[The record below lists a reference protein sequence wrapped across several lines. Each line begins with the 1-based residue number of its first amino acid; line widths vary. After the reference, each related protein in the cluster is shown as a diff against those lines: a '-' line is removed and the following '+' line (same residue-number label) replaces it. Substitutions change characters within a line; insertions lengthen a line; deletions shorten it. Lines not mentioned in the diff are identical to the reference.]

1 MITNNPES
9 TLPATAAITTSTI
22 TTTAITTPP
31 NSAAVQGVKTHR
43 LIKLGVDVHWRE
55 HVVVRQVDGLSP
67 QPAQRFAPDAFV
79 AWVAKQVQQADVVHC
94 CYEAGPFGFVLHRR
108 LVGLGVKNL
117 VVRPRNWDEYGK
129 KVKTDRRDALA
140 LVSCLDRY
148 VAGNT
153 EALTSIRV
161 PTETEEQSRS
171 VSRQREQLLEHRKRL
186 AAQGL
191 SCARYYGHDLPD
203 EWWRAKKFETL
214 RAELPE
220 FLFTLLEGVQR
231 IALVVHTQLDALS
244 EQIESAQTELLPTG
258 LGALTS
264 QVLDRETGDW
274 HRFKN
279 RRQIASYTGM
289 VPSEHSSGERRQRGA
304 ITKHGNPRMR
314 HILVEASW
322 RLQQFQPNYKAVAS
336 RRAALD
342 TAKRKGD
349 KAARKKLCVGLGRQ
363 FIVDWWR
370 IRTGRTTPAKLGLQ
384 MSWPAAYVLRGK
396 APQPA
401 AVPVAVPQPTA
412 A

>member
-1 MITNNPES
+1 MTTNDIQP
-9 TLPATAAITTSTI
+9 TPTATA
-22 TTTAITTPP
+22 P
-31 NSAAVQGVKTHR
+31 QGVKPHR

-55 HVVVRQVDGLSP
+55 QVVVRQIDGASP
-67 QPAQRFAPDAFV
+67 QPPQRFAPEAFV
-79 AWVAKQVQQADVVHC
+79 AWAAKQAQLADEVHC

-108 LVGLGVKNL
+108 LVGLGIKNL

-140 LVSCLDRY
+140 LLSCLDRY

-161 PTETEEQSRS
+161 PAEAEEQSRS
-171 VSRQREQLLEHRKRL
+171 ITRQRAQLLEHRKRL

-191 SCARYYGHDLPD
+191 SCARYYGHDLPE
-203 EWWRAKKFETL
+203 EWWRAKKFEAL
-214 RAELPE
+214 RQELPE
-220 FLFTLLEGVQR
+220 FLFTLLESLQR
-231 IALVVHTQLDALS
+231 IALLVNEQFEARSD
-244 EQIESAQTELLPTG
+244 QIESAQTEVLPTG

-264 QVLDRETGDW
+264 QVLDREIGSW
-274 HRFKN
+274 SRFEN
-279 RRQIASYTGM
+279 RRHVASYTGL
-289 VPSEHSSGERRQRGA
+289 VPSEDSSGERRHRGA
-304 ITKHGNPRMR
+304 ITKHGNPRVR
-314 HILVEASW
+314 HLLIEASW
-322 RLQQFQPNYKAVAS
+322 RLQQFQPDYKAVKS

-349 KAARKKLCVGLGRQ
+349 KPTRKKLCVGLARQ

-370 IRTGRTTPAKLGLQ
+370 IRTGRTTPEKLGLQ

-401 AVPVAVPQPTA
+401 AALVTAPQPA
-412 A
+412 AA

>member
-1 MITNNPES
+1 MITHNPQS
-9 TLPATAAITTSTI
+9 TPPTAAPAATVTATP
-22 TTTAITTPP
+22 AITA
-31 NSAAVQGVKTHR
+31 SAVPSGKPHR
-43 LIKLGVDVHWRE
+43 VIKLGVDVHWRE
-55 HVVVRQVDGLSP
+55 HVVVRQIDGTSP
-67 QPAQRFAPDAFV
+67 QPAQRFAPEAFV
-79 AWVAKQVQQADVVHC
+79 AWVAKQAQQADVVHC

-108 LVGLGVKNL
+108 LVGLGVKSL

-161 PTETEEQSRS
+161 PTENEERARS

-203 EWWRAKKFETL
+203 EWWRAKKFEL
-214 RAELPE
+214 LQAELPE
-220 FLFTLLEGVQR
+220 FLVGLLASVQR
-231 IALVVHTQLDALS
+231 IALLVHAELEAHS
-244 EQIESAQTELLPTG
+244 AEVESAQTQELPTG
-258 LGALTS
+258 LGALTA
-264 QVLDRETGDW
+264 QILDREIGDW
-274 HRFKN
+274 GRFKN
-279 RRQIASYTGM
+279 RRQVASYTGL

-304 ITKHGNPRMR
+304 ITKHGNPRVR
-314 HILVEASW
+314 HILIEASW
-322 RLQQFQPNYKAVAS
+322 RLQQFQPDYRPLKS
-336 RRAALD
+336 RQGALD

-349 KAARKKLCVGLGRQ
+349 KPARKKLCVALARQ

-396 APQPA
+396 APQPVVA
-401 AVPVAVPQPTA
+401 PLAVPQPA
-412 A
+412 AA

>member
-1 MITNNPES
+1 MFTNNPQR
-9 TLPATAAITTSTI
+9 TPPATAA
-22 TTTAITTPP
+22 TATPP
-31 NSAAVQGVKTHR
+31 TATAVQSAKPHR
-43 LIKLGVDVHWRE
+43 VIKLGVDVHWRE
-55 HVVVRQVDGLSP
+55 YVVVRQIDGTSP
-67 QPAQRFAPDAFV
+67 QPAQRFAPEAFV

-108 LVGLGVKNL
+108 LVGLGVKSL

-153 EALTSIRV
+153 VALTSIRV
-161 PTETEEQSRS
+161 PTENEERARS

-191 SCARYYGHDLPD
+191 SCARYYGHDLPE
-203 EWWRAKKFETL
+203 EWWRAKRFEAL

-220 FLFTLLEGVQR
+220 FLFTLLESVQR
-231 IALVVHTQLDALS
+231 IALSVNVELEAHSADV
-244 EQIESAQTELLPTG
+244 ESAQTQELPTG
-258 LGALTS
+258 LGALTA
-264 QVLDRETGDW
+264 QIIDREIGDW
-274 HRFKN
+274 GRFKN
-279 RRQIASYTGM
+279 RRQVASYTGL
-289 VPSEHSSGERRQRGA
+289 VPSEHSSGERHQRGA
-304 ITKHGNPRMR
+304 ITKHGNPRVR
-314 HILVEASW
+314 HILIEASW
-322 RLQQFQPNYKAVAS
+322 RLQHFQPDY
-336 RRAALD
+336 RALKLRQAAFD

-349 KAARKKLCVGLGRQ
+349 KAARKKLCVGLARQ

-370 IRTGRTTPAKLGLQ
+370 IRTDRTTPAKLGLQ

-401 AVPVAVPQPTA
+401 ATPIAAPQPA
-412 A
+412 AA

>member
-1 MITNNPES
+1 MITNNPQS
-9 TLPATAAITTSTI
+9 TPPATAA
-22 TTTAITTPP
+22 TATPP
-31 NSAAVQGVKTHR
+31 TATAAPGSKPHR

-55 HVVVRQVDGLSP
+55 HVVVRQIDGTSP
-67 QPAQRFAPDAFV
+67 QPAQRFAPEAFV

-161 PTETEEQSRS
+161 PTEAEEQSRS

-186 AAQGL
+186 AAQEL

-203 EWWRAKKFETL
+203 EWWRPKKFEAL

-220 FLFTLLEGVQR
+220 FLFALLESVQR
-231 IALVVHTQLDALS
+231 IALLVHEELAVHSTVV
-244 EQIESAQTELLPTG
+244 ESAQTQELPTG
-258 LGALTS
+258 LGALTA
-264 QVLDRETGDW
+264 QILDREIGDW
-274 HRFKN
+274 SRFKN
-279 RRQIASYTGM
+279 RRQVASYTGL

-304 ITKHGNPRMR
+304 ITKHGNPRVR
-314 HILVEASW
+314 HILIEASW
-322 RLQQFQPNYKAVAS
+322 RLQQFQPDY
-336 RRAALD
+336 RALTLRQAAFD
-342 TAKRKGD
+342 SAKRQGD
-349 KAARKKLCVGLGRQ
+349 KAARKKLCVGLARQ

-370 IRTGRTTPAKLGLQ
+370 IRMGRTTPAKLGLQ

-401 AVPVAVPQPTA
+401 ADLTPAPQPVAA
-412 A
+412 

>member
-1 MITNNPES
+1 MITNHPQS
-9 TLPATAAITTSTI
+9 SAPATAA
-22 TTTAITTPP
+22 TPP
-31 NSAAVQGVKTHR
+31 TVTVAQSSKPHR
-43 LIKLGVDVHWRE
+43 VIKLGVDVHWRE
-55 HVVVRQVDGLSP
+55 HVVVRQIDGTSP
-67 QPAQRFAPDAFV
+67 QPAQRFAPAAFV

-108 LVGLGVKNL
+108 LEGLGVKSL

-161 PTETEEQSRS
+161 PTETEERARS

-203 EWWRAKKFETL
+203 EWWRAKKFEAL
-214 RAELPE
+214 HAELPE
-220 FLFTLLEGVQR
+220 FLCTLLASVQR
-231 IALVVHTQLDALS
+231 IALLVHEEL
-244 EQIESAQTELLPTG
+244 ESCSADVETAQTQELPTG
-258 LGALTS
+258 LGALTA
-264 QVLDRETGDW
+264 QILDREIGDW
-274 HRFKN
+274 DRFKN
-279 RRQIASYTGM
+279 RRQVASYTGL

-304 ITKHGNPRMR
+304 ITKHGNPRVR
-314 HILVEASW
+314 QILIEASW
-322 RLQQFQPNYKAVAS
+322 RLQHFQPDYRALKL

-342 TAKRKGD
+342 IARRKGD
-349 KAARKKLCVGLGRQ
+349 KPMRKKLCVGLARQ

-396 APQPA
+396 APQASVPA
-401 AVPVAVPQPTA
+401 VVVAQPVAA
-412 A
+412 